1 MCCFLT
7 QITLVASSSQ
17 VCTIPLDTAKV
28 RLQLQKSAIAGDVTL
43 PKYRGLLVPLQ
54 GKKAFAHYGKVL
66 YRDCIVS
73 ASVEVKN
80 LYVGK
85 DHVGDVP
92 LSKKILAGLTTGA
105 LGIIVANPTDLVKV
119 RLQAEGKLAAGVPKR
134 YTGALNAYS
143 TIVRQVVIMLSWK
156 LRLCVSLLK
165 ALLQICLIW
174 LWQEGVR
181 ALWTGLGP
189 NVARNAIINAAEL
202 ASYDQVKQTILKIPG
217 FTDNVVTHIL
227 SGLGA
232 GFFAVCIGSPVDVV
246 KSRMMGD
253 SAYKNTIDCFVQTLQ
268 SDGPMAFYK
277 GFIPNF
283 GRLGSWNVI
292 MFLTLEQVK
301 MTNAT
306 FSVSNQSHK
315 ALILSSI
322 ISVLNTLIQA
332 KKYVRELESSKK

>member
-1 MCCFLT
+1 MVAADSKPDLT
-7 QITLVASSSQ
+7 LPKTFACSAFAACVGE

-143 TIVRQVVIMLSWK
+143 TIVRQ
-156 LRLCVSLLK
+156 
-165 ALLQICLIW
+165 
-174 LWQEGVR
+174 EGVR

-292 MFLTLEQVK
+292 MFLTLEQ
-301 MTNAT
+301 
-306 FSVSNQSHK
+306 
-315 ALILSSI
+315 
-322 ISVLNTLIQA
+322 A